1 MKDTL
6 KLFTTAD
13 LRTASHSLLDKLG
26 LKYSPGAKTQLDIHK
41 LFSKLQLPKVTKDSL
56 NVVSGVYFVAQ
67 IDDRTFANNSKTID
81 IDAAINDA
89 KDDKYNG
96 MFVFALQVKPEAN
109 VNRTV
114 LANLTRAF
122 NKYAVSNPVVL
133 IIQQGNLLSLSTC
146 ERTSYAKSQQYRIGE
161 KLGKVSLLRNI
172 DCLDPHRGHM
182 DILQSL
188 GLECRDCATFV
199 KLYEKWQKV
208 FNSELL
214 TKQFY
219 KDLFEWYQWAVSDK
233 AHISFPC
240 DFEQKELQEDKET
253 RIIRLITRLMFVW
266 FIKQKDL
273 VPAKIFN
280 EDYVATILKDFNSQS
295 ESEGNYYQAILQ
307 NLFFGTLN
315 RPVIEDG
322 EYREFAKAS
331 RKDAQ
336 NLYRYAELFSINEDE
351 VIDLFSTV
359 PFLNCGLFECQDKTR
374 MLDGVERRYYYDG
387 FSRNNKKEKEVYRYR
402 AVIPNVLFFHPSKGI
417 ISIFN
422 RYVFT
427 IEENT
432 PQDVQVALDPE
443 LLGKVFEN
451 LLGAYNPETK
461 ETARNES
468 GSFYT
473 PREIVQYM
481 VNESLVAHL
490 KQTVGEELEPQYR
503 QLLDFTTENVSLTDE
518 QKTQILH
525 SLFTCKILDPACGS
539 GAFPMG
545 MLQQMVHIL
554 QQVDPDN
561 TQWREVLL
569 NMAVDESRRAFGIVD
584 EEERKKKLLEIEET
598 FNNGLNSPD
607 YTRKLYIIE
616 SCIYG
621 VDIQPIAM
629 LISRLRFFITLIC
642 EQTDIQR
649 DKPEI
654 NFGIK
659 TLPNLESK
667 FVAANSLINAD
678 IHQYNEDWTQDE
690 VLGILKNEL
699 IAIRRRHFYTR
710 KRSEKIRLLKEDE
723 AKRKQIH
730 EHINRLVGEP
740 NEAKIASLQQQIA
753 DNEKLLEMYQG
764 EDWVEGAVQ
773 KDLFSEPQIIRVDRN
788 KRERDRINSVISA
801 CRRDIEHEQNK
812 CTPQGFEAAV
822 LQVTDWNPYD
832 QNSVSPFLDIEWM
845 FGVTD
850 GFDIVISNPPYLR
863 IQGIR
868 RANNA
873 FADFLSNNYKAAT
886 GSFDLYMCFVERS
899 LGLISANGLVNFI
912 MPVKWTNGA
921 AGKGLRKIT
930 TEGHTI
936 SRIINFGAYQV
947 FNASTYT
954 GLQWFIPNSNSLE
967 YNELNKDLPTNQEL
981 KAYLDALTPNDF
993 AQIKHE
999 RLTEET
1005 WVLTTSRI
1013 GKLLDKL
1020 DKQPRRL
1027 ENVFEK
1033 IFQGLATSRDDVY
1046 FLQNC
1051 SYIDGII
1058 RGHSDEL
1065 NRDVEIE
1072 DGLVRPLLKGE
1083 DVHRYDIISTQ
1094 RVVIFPYKI
1103 VNERA
1108 TLYSEQELADLFP
1121 LGYSYLKECEDVLR
1135 NRERGRLRND
1145 AYWFRYIYPK
1155 NLVLFDKEKLVA
1167 PEISL
1172 GGNYSYDDKG
1182 KFYSTTKIYGYI
1194 KKTDVKASYK
1204 SLMAILNSKVM
1215 WFFMSNTGYVLRGGY
1230 FTFKTN
1236 YVGPFPLPSDEAII
1250 AEETEL
1256 ELLVDKVTK
1265 AKAEGNV
1272 EEMLKNEQLID
1283 ELVYKLYNL
1292 EEDERAAVS
1301 LSDFRTINSHIDNE

>member
-1 MKDTL
+1 MEQTL
-6 KLFTTAD
+6 KQFINGNLYESCN
-13 LRTASHSLLDKLG
+13 LLLDKLNIRH
-26 LKYSPGAKTQLDIHK
+26 TQEEPTPMRFQDYYESQVPQYIKNALRLTSECYYIGEVCDDAIK
-41 LFSKLQLPKVTKDSL
+41 GVTD
-56 NVVSGVYFVAQ
+56 Q
-67 IDDRTFANNSKTID
+67 
-81 IDAAINDA
+81 DA
-89 KDDKYNG
+89 KLADDLVKLRANAHYQS
-96 MFVFALQVKPEAN
+96 MMLFAVDLRPDSN
-109 VNRTV
+109 VTRNDLSV
-114 LANLTRAF
+114 LTRAF
-122 NKYAVSNPVVL
+122 NRLVYNFPVTVIFRQGKY
-133 IIQQGNLLSLSTC
+133 LSIGTC
-146 ERTSYAKSQQYRIGE
+146 ERTEFKQEWKQGQGE

-172 DCLDPHRGHM
+172 DCHNPHRGHM
-182 DILQSL
+182 DILK
-188 GLECRDCATFV
+188 GMECNDCATFD

-208 FNSELL
+208 FNSEVL

-219 KDLFEWYQWAVSDK
+219 NDLFEWYQWAVSDE
-233 AHISFPC
+233 AGVTFPGNV
-240 DFEQKELQEDKET
+240 EKQEDDREDIDT
-253 RIIRLITRLMFVW
+253 CVIRLITRLMFVW
-266 FIKQKDL
+266 FIKQKEL
-273 VPAKIFN
+273 VPSSIFD
-280 EDYVATILKDFNSQS
+280 EEYVASILKDFDAQS
-295 ESEGNYYQAILQ
+295 ETEGNYYQAILQ

-322 EYREFAKAS
+322 ERRGFAEANTADVK
-331 RKDAQ
+331 
-336 NLYRYAELFSINEDE
+336 NLYRYAELFSISEND
-351 VIDLFSTV
+351 VIELFAHV
-359 PFLNCGLFECQDKTR
+359 PFLNCGLFECLDKTKT
-374 MLDGVERRYYYDG
+374 LNGVKNRYWKDG
-387 FSRNNKKEKEVYRYR
+387 FSRNDRRFKDGTFMYR
-402 AVIPNVLFFHPSKGI
+402 AFVPNILFFHPTKGI

-422 RYVFT
+422 KYVFT

-503 QLLDFTTENVSLTDE
+503 QLLDYTTEDIMLTSE
-518 QKTQILH
+518 QKAQILH

-561 TQWREVLL
+561 TQWRDILL

-584 EEERKKKLLEIEET
+584 EDERKKKLLEIEET

-642 EQTDIQR
+642 EQNDIQR

-678 IHQYNEDWTQDE
+678 IHQYNEDWTNDE
-690 VLGILKNEL
+690 VLALLKNEL

-764 EDWVEGAVQ
+764 EDWVEEAVQ
-773 KDLFSEPQIIRVDRN
+773 KDFFSEPQIVRVDKN

-850 GFDIVISNPPYLR
+850 GFDIVIGNPPY
-863 IQGIR
+863 IQLQ
-868 RANNA
+868 
-873 FADFLSNNYKAAT
+873 ADS
-886 GSFDLYMCFVERS
+886 
-899 LGLISANGLVNFI
+899 
-912 MPVKWTNGA
+912 
-921 AGKGLRKIT
+921 
-930 TEGHTI
+930 
-936 SRIINFGAYQV
+936 
-947 FNASTYT
+947 
-954 GLQWFIPNSNSLE
+954 
-967 YNELNKDLPTNQEL
+967 
-981 KAYLDALTPNDF
+981 
-993 AQIKHE
+993 
-999 RLTEET
+999 
-1005 WVLTTSRI
+1005 
-1013 GKLLDKL
+1013 GKLANLYE
-1020 DKQPRRL
+1020 PCRY
-1027 ENVFEK
+1027 ETFN
-1033 IFQGLATSRDDVY
+1033 
-1046 FLQNC
+1046 
-1051 SYIDGII
+1051 
-1058 RGHSDEL
+1058 RGGDIYCLFYERG
-1065 NRDVEIE
+1065 NQ
-1072 DGLVRPLLKGE
+1072 LLKG
-1083 DVHRYDIISTQ
+1083 DG
-1094 RVVIFPYKI
+1094 
-1103 VNERA
+1103 
-1108 TLYSEQELADLFP
+1108 TLSF
-1121 LGYSYLKECEDVLR
+1121 
-1135 NRERGRLRND
+1135 
-1145 AYWFRYIYPK
+1145 I
-1155 NLVLFDKEKLVA
+1155 
-1167 PEISL
+1167 
-1172 GGNYSYDDKG
+1172 
-1182 KFYSTTKIYGYI
+1182 
-1194 KKTDVKASYK
+1194 
-1204 SLMAILNSKVM
+1204 
-1215 WFFMSNTGYVLRGGY
+1215 
-1230 FTFKTN
+1230 
-1236 YVGPFPLPSDEAII
+1236 PS
-1250 AEETEL
+1250 
-1256 ELLVDKVTK
+1256 
-1265 AKAEGNV
+1265 
-1272 EEMLKNEQLID
+1272 
-1283 ELVYKLYNL
+1283 
-1292 EEDERAAVS
+1292 
-1301 LSDFRTINSHIDNE
+1301 HH

>member
-1 MKDTL
+1 MEQTL
-6 KLFTTAD
+6 KQFINGNLYESCN
-13 LRTASHSLLDKLG
+13 LLLDKLNIRH
-26 LKYSPGAKTQLDIHK
+26 TQEEPTPMRFQDYYESQVPQYIENTLRLTSECYYIGEVCDDAIK
-41 LFSKLQLPKVTKDSL
+41 GVKD
-56 NVVSGVYFVAQ
+56 Q
-67 IDDRTFANNSKTID
+67 
-81 IDAAINDA
+81 DA
-89 KDDKYNG
+89 KLADDLVKLRANAHYQS
-96 MFVFALQVKPEAN
+96 MMLFAVDLRPDSN
-109 VNRTV
+109 VTRNNLSV
-114 LANLTRAF
+114 LTRAF
-122 NKYAVSNPVVL
+122 NRLVYNFPVTVIFRRGKY
-133 IIQQGNLLSLSTC
+133 LSIGTC
-146 ERTSYAKSQQYRIGE
+146 ERTEFKQEWKQGQGE

-172 DCLDPHRGHM
+172 DCQNPHRGHM
-182 DILQSL
+182 DILK
-188 GLECRDCATFV
+188 GMECSDCVTFD

-208 FNSELL
+208 FNSDVL

-219 KDLFEWYQWAVSDK
+219 NDLFEWYQWAVSDE
-233 AHISFPC
+233 AGVTFPGNV
-240 DFEQKELQEDKET
+240 EKQEDDREDIDT
-253 RIIRLITRLMFVW
+253 CVIRLITRLMFVW

-273 VPAKIFN
+273 VPSSIFD
-280 EDYVATILKDFNSQS
+280 EEYVASILKDFDAQS
-295 ESEGNYYQAILQ
+295 ETEGNYYQAILQ

-322 EYREFAKAS
+322 ERRGFAEANTADVK
-331 RKDAQ
+331 
-336 NLYRYAELFSINEDE
+336 NLYRYAELFSISEND
-351 VIDLFSTV
+351 VIELFAHV
-359 PFLNCGLFECQDKTR
+359 PFLNCGLFECLDKTKT
-374 MLDGVERRYYYDG
+374 LNGVKNRYWKDG
-387 FSRNNKKEKEVYRYR
+387 FSRNDRRFKDGTFMYR
-402 AVIPNVLFFHPSKGI
+402 AFVPNILFFHPTKGI

-422 RYVFT
+422 KYVFT

-503 QLLDFTTENVSLTDE
+503 QLLDYTTEDISLTSE
-518 QKTQILH
+518 QKAQILH

-561 TQWREVLL
+561 TQWRDILL

-584 EEERKKKLLEIEET
+584 EDERRKKLLEIEET

-642 EQTDIQR
+642 EQNDIQR

-678 IHQYNEDWTQDE
+678 IHQYNDDWTNDE
-690 VLGILKNEL
+690 VLALLKNEL

-764 EDWVEGAVQ
+764 EDWIEEAVQ
-773 KDLFSEPQIIRVDRN
+773 KDLFSEPQIVRVDKN

-850 GFDIVISNPPYLR
+850 GFDIVIGNPPYRRLQENGGELANLYALCEYETFDRNGDIYCLFYERGNQLLKDNGLLCYITSNKWMRAGYGEKIREYFSTKTNPQLLIDFGSNKIFESATVDTNILLFIKSTNKGETVCVNANEKETSLINNLR
-863 IQGIR
+863 EYIDKKHLICKFETSSSWIILSSIEQSIKSKIEENGKPLKDWGVTINR
-868 RANNA
+868 GVLTGFNDA
-873 FADFLSNNYKAAT
+873 FIINSETRDEILSNCQ
-886 GSFDLYMCFVERS
+886 S
-899 LGLISANGLVNFI
+899 
-912 MPVKWTNGA
+912 
-921 AGKGLRKIT
+921 
-930 TEGHTI
+930 
-936 SRIINFGAYQV
+936 
-947 FNASTYT
+947 
-954 GLQWFIPNSNSLE
+954 
-967 YNELNKDLPTNQEL
+967 
-981 KAYLDALTPNDF
+981 
-993 AQIKHE
+993 
-999 RLTEET
+999 
-1005 WVLTTSRI
+1005 
-1013 GKLLDKL
+1013 
-1020 DKQPRRL
+1020 
-1027 ENVFEK
+1027 
-1033 IFQGLATSRDDVY
+1033 
-1046 FLQNC
+1046 
-1051 SYIDGII
+1051 
-1058 RGHSDEL
+1058 
-1065 NRDVEIE
+1065 
-1072 DGLVRPLLKGE
+1072 
-1083 DVHRYDIISTQ
+1083 
-1094 RVVIFPYKI
+1094 
-1103 VNERA
+1103 
-1108 TLYSEQELADLFP
+1108 
-1121 LGYSYLKECEDVLR
+1121 
-1135 NRERGRLRND
+1135 
-1145 AYWFRYIYPK
+1145 
-1155 NLVLFDKEKLVA
+1155 
-1167 PEISL
+1167 
-1172 GGNYSYDDKG
+1172 
-1182 KFYSTTKIYGYI
+1182 
-1194 KKTDVKASYK
+1194 
-1204 SLMAILNSKVM
+1204 
-1215 WFFMSNTGYVLRGGY
+1215 
-1230 FTFKTN
+1230 
-1236 YVGPFPLPSDEAII
+1236 
-1250 AEETEL
+1250 
-1256 ELLVDKVTK
+1256 
-1265 AKAEGNV
+1265 
-1272 EEMLKNEQLID
+1272 
-1283 ELVYKLYNL
+1283 
-1292 EEDERAAVS
+1292 EDERR
-1301 LSDFRTINSHIDNE
+1301 RTIKVIKPLLRGRDIKRYDYSWAEMWLIFIPWHFPLNSDNSIQGASNEAEEKFKNSYHSLYLYLLKYKKELSERNKAETGKRYEWYALQRWGSKYWEDFYKPKVLWKIIGCNINFCYDEHDMMCNNAVNLMVGDRKKLIQFVGLMNSKLFDWYLKITSEAEVQGGGIQLYVTTLEKTLLKLDFPDTLTEIIYQRIKNQVSDDMVDKAIFEAYKLNPEEQMFILNDRRVNRNL